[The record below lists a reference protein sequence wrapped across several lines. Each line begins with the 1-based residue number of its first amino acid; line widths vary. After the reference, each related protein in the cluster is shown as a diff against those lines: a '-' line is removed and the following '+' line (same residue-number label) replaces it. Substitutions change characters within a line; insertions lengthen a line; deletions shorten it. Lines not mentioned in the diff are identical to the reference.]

1 MHKMKDT
8 KSKDSQQM
16 IGLEFRPDVLEN
28 TLKYTEN
35 GRQYPIGGKFKYFA
49 VKVGLTAADTTV
61 APYIQNLRIIAT
73 PGG

>member
-1 MHKMKDT
+1 MKDT

-16 IGLEFRPDVLEN
+16 ISLEFRPDVLEN
-28 TLKYTEN
+28 ILKYTEN

-49 VKVGLTAADTTV
+49 VKVCLTAADTTV
-61 APYIQNLRIIAT
+61 APYVQNLRIIAT